1 MMIKKNLYNNGKT
14 EEEKS
19 KAFVDSI
26 LELNKKLGI
35 EENIIE
41 LRKEDIPEL
50 AKRAVKEGNPTYPVP
65 VIWEK
70 DDFEKLI
77 EKIV

>member
-1 MMIKKNLYNNGKT
+1 M
-14 EEEKS
+14 
-19 KAFVDSI
+19 DSV
-26 LELNKKLGI
+26 LGLNKKLGI
-35 EENIIE
+35 EKNIAE

-65 VIWEK
+65 VIWENAM
-70 DDFEKLI
+70 FEKVI

>member
-1 MMIKKNLYNNGKT
+1 MKIFNTLSGKT

-26 LELNKKLGI
+26 LDLNKKLGI
-35 EENIIE
+35 EKNIVE
-41 LRKEDIPEL
+41 LKKEDIPEL
-50 AKRAVKEGNPTYPVP
+50 ANRAVKEGNPTYPVP